1 MTEKN
6 KGKKL
11 LTWTLALSMTLALP
25 PVGVFAEDGAGGEGS
40 QQTNI
45 ASATEQPDGSSNG
58 SGTANNEGNKLAST
72 SEEGG
77 QTNDP
82 APSLGTTGAPASSGE
97 EKKGEN
103 ETLTPLPTPVS
114 GGEAEEGKDNTTPS
128 EGKDENKDESKG
140 ETTGEVVTYAAT
152 IVVKREP
159 TKHYRRQSTRLKTAR
174 PLYWRRM

>member
-82 APSLGTTGAPASSGE
+82 APFFRDNRCSCFFWRGE
-97 EKKGEN
+97 EG
-103 ETLTPLPTPVS
+103 
-114 GGEAEEGKDNTTPS
+114 
-128 EGKDENKDESKG
+128 
-140 ETTGEVVTYAAT
+140 
-152 IVVKREP
+152 
-159 TKHYRRQSTRLKTAR
+159 
-174 PLYWRRM
+174 